1 MMVKT
6 GLYYSVQPNQSVP
19 HCLLTYTYLMRLIIG
34 LTPLGLVASFSTGGT
49 RSEVH
54 PGAGVASGA
63 VGVRAGG

>member
-19 HCLLTYTYLMRLIIG
+19 HCLLTYTYLM
-34 LTPLGLVASFSTGGT
+34 TPLGLVASFSTGET